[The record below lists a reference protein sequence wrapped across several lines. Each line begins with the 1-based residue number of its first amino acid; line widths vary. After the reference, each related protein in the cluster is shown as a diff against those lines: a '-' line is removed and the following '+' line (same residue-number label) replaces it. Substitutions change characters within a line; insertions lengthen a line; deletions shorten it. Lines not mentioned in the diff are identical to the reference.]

1 MGSFPHHTS
10 LRDGRSKGK
19 GKEIRVRDRTQER
32 RARNPPSFSFERLP
46 CKLPPHTQALFPNS
60 RKDGNLV
67 FLK

>member
-10 LRDGRSKGK
+10 LRDRRSKGK
-19 GKEIRVRDRTQER
+19 GKGIRVRDRTQER
-32 RARNPPSFSFERLP
+32 RANPPSFSFERLP
-46 CKLPPHTQALFPNS
+46 CKLPPHTQALFSNS